1 MVLGVSLTEPIFDKQ
16 VALTITSSAAHI
28 AGYASPFSTDDHR
41 SGTDRLYLPC
51 RLFGPEQPPTASV
64 SIRPIA
70 VVTDLFIRPELQML
84 NACARNCASTSGFSA
99 GGTLVPLYRLLFHR
113 RTEWPLSLC

>member
-41 SGTDRLYLPC
+41 SGPDRLYLPC
-51 RLFGPEQPPTASV
+51 RLFGPEQPATASV

-70 VVTDLFIRPELQML
+70 VVTDLFI
-84 NACARNCASTSGFSA
+84 
-99 GGTLVPLYRLLFHR
+99 
-113 RTEWPLSLC
+113 